1 MSIILFN
8 RVFHISLFIIYS
20 LFITYLLFYYLF
32 IILLF
37 KKNIVKNGFKSF
49 KK

>member
-20 LFITYLLFYYLF
+20 LFI
-32 IILLF
+32 LLF